1 MGKRTRRRGRTT
13 SMSDTVASPADPRG
27 SQQMARVNV
36 DFDTWAEFRA
46 VAIRRRQSVASYL
59 GELVIREVKRA
70 HRTHLT
76 GTAVPVLAPN
86 PLVRNGIDA
95 RLPDA
100 GPESP
105 SSAR

>member
-1 MGKRTRRRGRTT
+1 
-13 SMSDTVASPADPRG
+13 MSDTVASPADPRG
-27 SQQMARVNV
+27 FQQMARVNV

-76 GTAVPVLAPN
+76 GTDVPVHAPN
-86 PLVRNGIDA
+86 LSECNSIDA
-95 RLPDA
+95 TLRDA

-105 SSAR
+105 SGAR